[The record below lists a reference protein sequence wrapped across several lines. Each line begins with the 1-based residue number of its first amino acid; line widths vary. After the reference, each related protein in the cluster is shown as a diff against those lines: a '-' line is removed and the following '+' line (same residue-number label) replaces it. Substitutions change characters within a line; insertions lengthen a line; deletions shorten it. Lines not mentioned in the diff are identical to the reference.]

1 MIALL
6 VSSKA
11 SELLLEP
18 VPFHTFT
25 DAAGKRTQACIT
37 VRKVIMERFDENR
50 EAPSMS
56 GASRRGH
63 SLPAPASKRSGWRF
77 WPRDDIYWVLSVC
90 KLERKKEKKKRL
102 HHLVYLNDRANE
114 ISDRKLIQDTRPEAF
129 FRT

>member
-25 DAAGKRTQACIT
+25 DAAGKKRTQACIT

-56 GASRRGH
+56 GAS
-63 SLPAPASKRSGWRF
+63 
-77 WPRDDIYWVLSVC
+77 
-90 KLERKKEKKKRL
+90 
-102 HHLVYLNDRANE
+102 
-114 ISDRKLIQDTRPEAF
+114 
-129 FRT
+129 